1 MDTARAPPGTGYPIL
16 RFSHLPAR
24 DALCDSGPMTE
35 PDDLRRR
42 DPAWLWYSLAAAAL
56 VVLLVLDVTGVL
68 DRFGP

>member
-16 RFSHLPAR
+16 RSSHLPAR
-24 DALCDSGPMTE
+24 DALCDSGAMTE